1 MDANIALIDTGSPA
15 RRLHPCLCTDR
26 IQETGD
32 VVTLVFKRADG
43 QGFDFLAGQFVTI
56 RFSWGGQPYARV
68 FTIASPPTRPDRI
81 ALTIKAAAD
90 GRATRIL
97 HDHFGEGSAVE
108 ISDAAGDF
116 TLEGRAVEKA
126 LFLCAG
132 SGITPLMSMI
142 RALYDDGKGLD
153 VAFIQCA
160 RTPDDILFAHELHML
175 CDRMPELR
183 VETVCSQAS
192 SSPNPRVIGRL
203 DMARLARLVPD
214 ATARTVF
221 LCGPAGF
228 MEAMRRHLV
237 ELGVPSGRIFEEA
250 FDVAPATAKT
260 MSTGAKATVAFERS
274 GVRCEAGDNSTILDL
289 AEAEGVYID
298 TSCRMGVCGTCK
310 VRLIAGEV
318 DLNDMGGLSD
328 MERQDGFILACCSTP
343 MGDVTIDL

>member
-1 MDANIALIDTGSPA
+1 MDANIALIDSGSPA
-15 RRLHPCLCTDR
+15 RGLHPCVCTNR
-26 IQETGD
+26 IRETGD

-43 QGFDFLAGQFVTI
+43 RAFDFLAGQFVTI
-56 RFSWGGQPYARV
+56 RFSWGGQTYSRV
-68 FTIASPPTRPDRI
+68 FTIASPPTRADRI
-81 ALTIKAAAD
+81 ALTIKAAVD

-108 ISDAAGDF
+108 ISEAAGDF

-132 SGITPLMSMI
+132 SGITPLMSMV
-142 RALYDDGKGLD
+142 RDLHDNGEDLD

-160 RTPDDILFAHELHML
+160 RTPDDILFGHELRML
-175 CDRMPELR
+175 SESMPKLR

-192 SSPNPRVIGRL
+192 GSPDPRVIGRL

-214 ATARTVF
+214 AMARTVF

-228 MEAMRRHLV
+228 MQTMRRHLV
-237 ELGVPSGRIFEEA
+237 EFGVPAGRIFEEA
-250 FDVAPATAKT
+250 FGAAPSTAKGT
-260 MSTGAKATVAFERS
+260 SSGAKAAVAFIRS
-274 GVRCEAGDNSTILDL
+274 GVRCEAGNDATILEL

-310 VRLIAGEV
+310 VKLLEGEV

-328 MERQDGFILACCSTP
+328 LERQDGFILACCSTP
-343 MGDVTIDL
+343 RGDIAVDL

>member
-1 MDANIALIDTGSPA
+1 MDANIALIDTGSPS
-15 RRLHPCLCTDR
+15 RGMHPCLCTGR

-43 QGFDFLAGQFVTI
+43 RAFDFLAGQFVTI
-56 RFSWGGQPYARV
+56 RFSSGGQTYSRV
-68 FTIASPPTRPDRI
+68 FTIASPPTRADRI

-108 ISDAAGDF
+108 ISDAGGDF

-132 SGITPLMSMI
+132 SGITPLMSMV
-142 RALYDDGKGLD
+142 RALHGNGKDLD

-160 RTPDDILFAHELHML
+160 RTPDDILFEHELRML
-175 CDRMPELR
+175 RESMPKLR

-192 SSPNPRVIGRL
+192 GSPDPRVIGRL
-203 DMARLARLVPD
+203 DMAQLARLVPD

-228 MEAMRRHLV
+228 MQTMRRHMV
-237 ELGVPSGRIFEEA
+237 ELGVPAGRIFEEA
-250 FDVAPATAKT
+250 FGAAPSTAKR
-260 MSTGAKATVAFERS
+260 MSPTAKATVAFERS
-274 GVRCEAGDNSTILDL
+274 GVRCEAGDNATILDL

-310 VRLIAGEV
+310 VKLLEGEV

-343 MGDVTIDL
+343 RGDIAIDL